1 MLYDCAELFLLLF
14 AANMKMIIHSGLCFH
29 VFSGVLL
36 QLLILNFDECVTKDT
51 FYSFL
56 GYLKN
61 EGHENVWKM
70 KITITSQPE
79 GRPLLHPI
87 HSMQYQ

>member
-36 QLLILNFDECVTKDT
+36 QLLILNFDESV
-51 FYSFL
+51 SQ
-56 GYLKN
+56 
-61 EGHENVWKM
+61 
-70 KITITSQPE
+70 KIPFTAF
-79 GRPLLHPI
+79 
-87 HSMQYQ
+87 